1 MIDTMLRART
11 TSEIVDA
18 AFALYRR
25 HAGQYIIVTAIAH
38 VPALI
43 LQIVLQGGSEPDSMR
58 MALNGLIILPV
69 SLVTQSIMSGMV
81 MSVGSQ
87 VYLGGEPDAGAAVR
101 QVLPRLPALIAAS
114 LMKAILYFV
123 GALFFFVGAIYVAL
137 RYFALDAVVVLE
149 KLGPS
154 DAFGRSSVLSLGH
167 KRHVF
172 NTLALVY
179 IIYLLIFVG
188 VSAFVGI
195 AGSPTLT
202 IIATAFATILVYPV
216 LGLTTMVLYYDTRIR
231 NEGFD
236 LEQMEAAL
244 GPPASTVAAGN

>member
-1 MIDTMLRART
+1 MSDSTLRART

-25 HAGQYIIVTAIAH
+25 HSGQYIIVTALAH

-43 LQIVLQGGSEPDSMR
+43 LQIVLQGSVTDPASPQ
-58 MALNGLIILPV
+58 AIINSLIVLPV
-69 SLVTQSIMSGMV
+69 SLVTQSIMSGVV
-81 MSVGSQ
+81 MTVGAQ
-87 VYLGGEPDAGAAVR
+87 VYLGGEPDAGAAVT
-101 QVLPRLPALIAAS
+101 QVLPRLPSLIAAS
-114 LMKAILYFV
+114 LMKAILYFL
-123 GALFFFVGAIYVAL
+123 GALLFFVGAIYVAL
-137 RYFALDAVVVLE
+137 RYFAIDAAVVLE

-154 DAFGRSSVLSLGH
+154 DAFTRSSVLSAGR

-179 IIYLLIFVG
+179 LIYLLILVG
-188 VSAFVGI
+188 VTAFAGI
-195 AGSPTLT
+195 ADSPIVT
-202 IIATAFATILVYPV
+202 IIASALATIVVYPV
-216 LGLTTMVLYYDTRIR
+216 LSLTTMVLYYDTRIR

-244 GPPASTVAAGN
+244 GPTAPAATRV